1 MSQIK
6 RLQTIDADTLQ
17 STAYEPVSFVVDDLL
32 PQGLHLLAGA
42 PKIGK
47 SWLALWLCLC
57 AAQGKPLWTF
67 ATRPCEVLYLCLE
80 DSFQR
85 IQSRLFDLTED
96 APPTLH
102 FAVMSQQL
110 HNGLVEQ
117 IEQFL
122 KEHPQT
128 RLIVIDTLQRIRT
141 AGNDANP
148 YASDY
153 RDIGVLKALAD
164 KHRIAILL
172 VHHLRKM
179 NDDDPM
185 NMISGTT
192 GLSGATD
199 SNFVLRKSQR
209 RENTATLYCT
219 GRDIPYRELALEFD
233 GEDHVWKLLSDDCE
247 QTEQPSERI
256 LFLLSELLRQ
266 QPEISA
272 PAKVLLEKIDPAGTE
287 GLTPNSF
294 SHRIR
299 KSVDALRRNG
309 ITVSF
314 RKSNGDRLIC
324 LKRVDGVDDLA
335 TGNIVTIDPENPPC
349 FALCAAVCA
358 FRGWGGVFTH
368 QSPLK
373 RALRRL
379 WAMCER
385 SLRILFRQRR
395 NESYR
400 GEFFLLTMPCFG
412 ACSPLFTRSIKA
424 QDKGPQSQAPAARPQ
439 SPAVRGFSEKRQ
451 PPSVWRFYRT
461 IAVGH
466 SAKSRV
472 CRALRR
478 F

>member
-153 RDIGVLKALAD
+153 RDIDGLKVLAD

-172 VHHLRKM
+172 VHHLRKELA
-179 NDDDPM
+179 DDVFSR
-185 NMISGTT
+185 ISGTT
-192 GLSGATD
+192 AISGAVD
-199 SNFVLRKSQR
+199 SSFTLVEER
-209 RENTATLYCT
+209 RGSGRAKLSCI
-219 GRDIPYRELALEFD
+219 GRDIEYRELTLERN
-233 GEDHVWKLLSDDCE
+233 GENVWELVSDSRTQPELLGD
-247 QTEQPSERI
+247 RI
-256 LFLLSELLRQ
+256 IYLLSELMRDRTKFIGTPTELSERIDPVGVERMSPKKVSRQILQNLYALRKIG
-266 QPEISA
+266 ISA
-272 PAKVLLEKIDPAGTE
+272 VVRRSNGKQLIELRRAESDDTQDTQVVDPIDPA
-287 GLTPNSF
+287 
-294 SHRIR
+294 
-299 KSVDALRRNG
+299 D
-309 ITVSF
+309 VS
-314 RKSNGDRLIC
+314 G
-324 LKRVDGVDDLA
+324 G
-335 TGNIVTIDPENPPC
+335 ENAPC
-349 FALCAAVCA
+349 FAL
-358 FRGWGGVFTH
+358 
-368 QSPLK
+368 
-373 RALRRL
+373 
-379 WAMCER
+379 
-385 SLRILFRQRR
+385 
-395 NESYR
+395 
-400 GEFFLLTMPCFG
+400 
-412 ACSPLFTRSIKA
+412 
-424 QDKGPQSQAPAARPQ
+424 
-439 SPAVRGFSEKRQ
+439 
-451 PPSVWRFYRT
+451 
-461 IAVGH
+461 
-466 SAKSRV
+466 
-472 CRALRR
+472 
-478 F
+478 

>member
-67 ATRPCEVLYLCLE
+67 ATRPCKVLYLCLE

-172 VHHLRKM
+172 VHHLRKELA
-179 NDDDPM
+179 DDVFSR
-185 NMISGTT
+185 ISGTT
-192 GLSGATD
+192 AISGAVD
-199 SNFVLRKSQR
+199 SSFTLVEDKRGSGK
-209 RENTATLYCT
+209 ATLSCI
-219 GRDIPYRELALEFD
+219 GRDIEYRELTLERNA
-233 GEDHVWKLLSDDCE
+233 ENVWELVSDSRTQPELLGG
-247 QTEQPSERI
+247 QI
-256 LFLLSELLRQ
+256 VILLSELMRDRAEFIGTPTEL
-266 QPEISA
+266 SA
-272 PAKVLLEKIDPAGTE
+272 QIDPAGSE
-287 GLTPNSF
+287 
-294 SHRIR
+294 
-299 KSVDALRRNG
+299 G
-309 ITVSF
+309 ITPKKVS
-314 RKSNGDRLIC
+314 RLILQSVAALSKTGISAVVRRSNGKRLIE
-324 LKRVDGVDDLA
+324 LHRAESDDTQDTRTVDP
-335 TGNIVTIDPENPPC
+335 IDPADVSGGEN
-349 FALCAAVCA
+349 A
-358 FRGWGGVFTH
+358 
-368 QSPLK
+368 
-373 RALRRL
+373 
-379 WAMCER
+379 
-385 SLRILFRQRR
+385 
-395 NESYR
+395 
-400 GEFFLLTMPCFG
+400 PCFG
-412 ACSPLFTRSIKA
+412 
-424 QDKGPQSQAPAARPQ
+424 
-439 SPAVRGFSEKRQ
+439 V
-451 PPSVWRFYRT
+451 
-461 IAVGH
+461 
-466 SAKSRV
+466 
-472 CRALRR
+472 
-478 F
+478 

>member
-1 MSQIK
+1 MSQIN

-57 AAQGKPLWTF
+57 AAPGKPLWTF

-233 GEDHVWKLLSDDCE
+233 GEDHAWKHLSDDCE

-256 LFLLSELLRQ
+256 LFLLSELMRDRTEFIGTPTEL
-266 QPEISA
+266 SA
-272 PAKVLLEKIDPAGTE
+272 QIDPAGSE
-287 GLTPNSF
+287 
-294 SHRIR
+294 
-299 KSVDALRRNG
+299 G
-309 ITVSF
+309 ITPKKVS
-314 RKSNGDRLIC
+314 RLILQSVAALSKIGISAVVRRSNGKRLIE
-324 LKRVDGVDDLA
+324 LHRAESDDTQDARTVDP
-335 TGNIVTIDPENPPC
+335 IDPVAVSGGENAPC
-349 FALCAAVCA
+349 FAL
-358 FRGWGGVFTH
+358 
-368 QSPLK
+368 
-373 RALRRL
+373 
-379 WAMCER
+379 
-385 SLRILFRQRR
+385 
-395 NESYR
+395 
-400 GEFFLLTMPCFG
+400 
-412 ACSPLFTRSIKA
+412 
-424 QDKGPQSQAPAARPQ
+424 
-439 SPAVRGFSEKRQ
+439 
-451 PPSVWRFYRT
+451 
-461 IAVGH
+461 
-466 SAKSRV
+466 
-472 CRALRR
+472 
-478 F
+478 

>member
-1 MSQIK
+1 MN

-128 RLIVIDTLQRIRT
+128 KLIVIDTLQRIRT
-141 AGNDANP
+141 VGNDANP

-233 GEDHVWKLLSDDCE
+233 GEDHVWKLLSDNCK
-247 QTEQPSERI
+247 
-256 LFLLSELLRQ
+256 
-266 QPEISA
+266 PEISA
-272 PAKVLLEKIDPAGTE
+272 PAKVLLEKIDPAGAE

-324 LKRVDGVDDLA
+324 LKRVDGVDDPA
-335 TGNIVTIDPENPPC
+335 AGNIVTIDPDNPPC
-349 FALCAAVCA
+349 F
-358 FRGWGGVFTH
+358 GV
-368 QSPLK
+368 
-373 RALRRL
+373 
-379 WAMCER
+379 
-385 SLRILFRQRR
+385 
-395 NESYR
+395 
-400 GEFFLLTMPCFG
+400 
-412 ACSPLFTRSIKA
+412 
-424 QDKGPQSQAPAARPQ
+424 
-439 SPAVRGFSEKRQ
+439 
-451 PPSVWRFYRT
+451 
-461 IAVGH
+461 
-466 SAKSRV
+466 
-472 CRALRR
+472 
-478 F
+478 